1 MVVLAKDFA
10 EYLFE
15 AFQGNSR
22 QVFLVKALIREV
34 ELFPKG
40 FSIKQGL
47 SVQSEDV
54 IGGCKDRREVID

>member
-1 MVVLAKDFA
+1 VVVLAEDLA

-15 AFQGNSR
+15 PFQGNTR
-22 QVFLVKALIREV
+22 EVFFVKALIGKV
-34 ELFPKG
+34 ELFTKG
-40 FSIKQGL
+40 FPIKQGL